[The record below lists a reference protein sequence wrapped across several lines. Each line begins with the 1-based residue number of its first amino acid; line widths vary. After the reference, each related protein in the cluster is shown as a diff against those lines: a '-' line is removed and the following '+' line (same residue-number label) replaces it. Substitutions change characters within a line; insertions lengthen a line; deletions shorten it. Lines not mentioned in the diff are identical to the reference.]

1 MYRRTRSLLGFT
13 VSTKQQIFT
22 RQIEIYIFSAMPPIL
37 WRQWGTIYLLQAMG
51 KTLNIYGY
59 TISVHHC
66 FFQISFSIL
75 YDDVMTM
82 LCTSFFYKFRL
93 QNNGSHILWTH
104 VADVWKKD
112 EKFESMGLKRTKL
125 TREHVE
131 LTPQSIMRVYLAAQV
146 YYLQIFTYQLHSVLQ
161 S

>member
-1 MYRRTRSLLGFT
+1 M
-13 VSTKQQIFT
+13 
-22 RQIEIYIFSAMPPIL
+22 
-37 WRQWGTIYLLQAMG
+37 GTQSPFI
-51 KTLNIYGY
+51 I
-59 TISVHHC
+59 V
-66 FFQISFSIL
+66 FFKFHSQF
-75 YDDVMTM
+75 YMTM